1 MDSPTDRIH
10 QILKIYTDRFK
21 RRQINTEK
29 NIKLSNNFHDDLIL
43 SFDGKKQQLIDQLV
57 SESLGQFATIR
68 ERQEKKLVEYVIHD
82 IFAENGRRKQY
93 GSLI

>member
-10 QILKIYTDRFK
+10 QILKTYTDRFK

-29 NIKLSNNFHDDLIL
+29 NTKLSNNFYDDLIL
-43 SFDGKKQQLIDQLV
+43 SFDGKKKQLIDQLV
-57 SESLGQFATIR
+57 SESLSQFTTVR
-68 ERQEKKLVEYVIHD
+68 ERQEKKLVEDVLHD

-93 GSLI
+93 GSPI

>member
-29 NIKLSNNFHDDLIL
+29 NIKLSNNFYDDLIL
-43 SFDGKKQQLIDQLV
+43 SFDGKRKQLIDQLV
-57 SESLGQFATIR
+57 SESISQFTTVR
-68 ERQEKKLVEYVIHD
+68 ERQEKKLVEDVLYN

-93 GSLI
+93 GSPI

>member
-29 NIKLSNNFHDDLIL
+29 SIKLSNNFYDDLIL
-43 SFDGKKQQLIDQLV
+43 SFDGKKKQLIDQLV
-57 SESLGQFATIR
+57 SESLSQFTTVR
-68 ERQEKKLVEYVIHD
+68 ERQEKKLVEDVLHD

-93 GSLI
+93 GSPI

>member
-21 RRQINTEK
+21 HRQINTEK

-43 SFDGKKQQLIDQLV
+43 SFDGKKQQLIDQLA
-57 SESLGQFATIR
+57 SESLSQFATIR
-68 ERQEKKLVEYVIHD
+68 ERQEKKLVEDVLHD
-82 IFAENGRRKQY
+82 IFEENGRRKQY

>member
-29 NIKLSNNFHDDLIL
+29 NIKLSNNFYDDLIL
-43 SFDGKKQQLIDQLV
+43 SFDGKKKQLIDQLV
-57 SESLGQFATIR
+57 SESLSQFTTVR
-68 ERQEKKLVEYVIHD
+68 ERQEKKLVELHD

-93 GSLI
+93 GSPS